1 MESWKNIQRDG
12 VLKSWNKLKTEN
24 IVLEEHPIGMKL
36 GDPKNFSDYI
46 MFGGGVTGESV
57 KLLWISML
65 NIKPVQGFILM
76 QKRLPRTAYLSVTVA
91 I

>member
-36 GDPKNFSDYI
+36 GDPKSFSDYI
-46 MFGGGVTGESV
+46 MFGAGVTGEIVVHSKQV
-57 KLLWISML
+57 GKIVMDI
-65 NIKPVQGFILM
+65 N
-76 QKRLPRTAYLSVTVA
+76 AE
-91 I
+91 